1 MSPRSSEFHVAKS
14 DWESPILETSWVPP
28 REQHLNKIKA
38 MKVFSG
44 DDDNELTGP
53 REQHLNRKVMI
64 HSNDGNNDTE
74 DNDDDDDDDI

>member
-1 MSPRSSEFHVAKS
+1 
-14 DWESPILETSWVPP
+14 
-28 REQHLNKIKA
+28 
-38 MKVFSG
+38 MKVFFG

-64 HSNDGNNDTE
+64 HSNDGNNDNE